1 MRSILL
7 DELLPREVAAIKE
20 YLAANATP
28 SGVEDLYWLDLPKTL
43 WNENQIACVE
53 SGLRDS
59 PKNFRLAIEAGA
71 GWIRFELL
79 VRSDCLHNLGGG
91 QADARQVLFAL
102 NWADKMAVELNLTSC
117 LPPERH

>member
-7 DELLPREVAAIKE
+7 DELLPKEVAAIKE
-20 YLAANATP
+20 YLMAKARP
-28 SGVEDLYWLDLPKTL
+28 SGVEDLYWLELPKTQ

-59 PKNFRLAIEAGA
+59 PQSFRLAIEVGA
-71 GWIRFELL
+71 DWVRFELL
-79 VRSDCLHNLGGG
+79 VRSDCLHNIGGG
-91 QADARQVLFAL
+91 QADERQALFTL
-102 NWADKMAVELNLTSC
+102 NWANKMAVELNLVAC